1 MGNSCCPNSRS
12 MRGENVSEQLT
23 DDLRAKMSQISFSK
37 TPGDSVEPIRSKT
50 DILRDYRIVRK
61 IGKGLFSKVYLAI
74 DPSGRKVG
82 LKTIEKKNFVAKE
95 AIEKIIIE
103 KEILKRIDHK
113 NVLKLYRSMQTNSQI
128 YFVLEYADKGNL
140 LNLVNTKRLTPEQIR
155 VIVAQVIDALFYLH
169 SKGIV
174 YGDLKAENILL
185 NKQGVI
191 KLCDF
196 NLSGTTSL
204 LNDTIQG
211 TVSYIAPEILEG
223 KERTTMSD
231 FWSLGILTHLLF
243 YKRLPFKSSNQT
255 ELFFNVI
262 NKGIEPETRENRAP
276 RALRQFI
283 SDLLIKNPKKR
294 LGQSM
299 KDFVSHPYFESFDWK
314 NYASNSKN
322 FNYADGIP
330 CYDETEPL
338 ELSNAEEHQVLHQ
351 TPSQNFMYHIQGF
364 TYENG
369 DIPKMQNTLGSYREK
384 AGILE
389 EDNRDENC
397 VIDHK

>member
-1 MGNSCCPNSRS
+1 MGNSCCPNTRATRS
-12 MRGENVSEQLT
+12 EHISEQLT
-23 DDLRAKMSQISFSK
+23 DDLRLKMSQISFSK
-37 TPGDSVEPIRSKT
+37 GSNGGLEPIRSKGE
-50 DILRDYRIVRK
+50 ILRDYRIIRK

-103 KEILKRIDHK
+103 KEILKRIDHR
-113 NVLKLYRSMQTNSQI
+113 NVLKLFRTMQTSSQI

-155 VIVAQVIDALFYLH
+155 IIVAQVIEALYYLH
-169 SKGIV
+169 GKGII
-174 YGDLKAENILL
+174 YGDLKAENILI
-185 NKQGVI
+185 NKQGVV

-211 TVSYIAPEILEG
+211 TISYIAPEILEG

-231 FWSLGILTHLLF
+231 FWSLGILAHLLF

-262 NKGIEPETRENRAP
+262 NKSIEPETIENRAP
-276 RALRQFI
+276 RQLRQFI
-283 SDLLIKNPKKR
+283 CDLLIKNPKKR
-294 LGQSM
+294 LGQSIREFM
-299 KDFVSHPYFESFDWK
+299 AHPFFESFDWK
-314 NYASNSKN
+314 NYSNNLKN
-322 FNYADGIP
+322 LNYADDMP
-330 CYDETEPL
+330 CYDELEPL
-338 ELSNAEEHQVLHQ
+338 DISTAEEQQLLEP
-351 TPSQNFMYHIQGF
+351 TPNQNFMYHIQGF

-369 DIPKMQNTLGSYREK
+369 DIPKMQNSLGSHKEK
-384 AGILE
+384 LRVLE
-389 EDNRDENC
+389 EQKQDEFDPN
-397 VIDHK
+397 D

>member
-1 MGNSCCPNSRS
+1 MGNSCCPNSRP
-12 MRGENVSEQLT
+12 MRSEHISEQLT
-23 DDLRAKMSQISFSK
+23 DDLRLKMSQISFSK
-37 TPGDSVEPIRSKT
+37 NPNDSVEPIRSKT

-113 NVLKLYRSMQTNSQI
+113 NVLKLYRTMQTNSQI

-140 LNLVNTKRLTPEQIR
+140 LNLINAKRLAPEQIR
-155 VIVAQVIDALFYLH
+155 VIVAQVIEALFYLH
-169 SKGIV
+169 GKGII

-185 NKQGVI
+185 NKQGVV

-223 KERTTMSD
+223 KERTSMSD

-262 NKGIEPETRENRAP
+262 NKSIEPETRENRAP
-276 RALRQFI
+276 RALREFI
-283 SDLLIKNPKKR
+283 CDLLNKNPKKR

-299 KDFVSHPYFESFDWK
+299 RDFVSHPFFESFDWK
-314 NYASNSKN
+314 NYSNNTKN
-322 FNYADGIP
+322 FGYAEGIP
-330 CYDETEPL
+330 CYDELEPL
-338 ELSNAEEHQVLHQ
+338 DISNAEEHHLLHQ
-351 TPSQNFMYHIQGF
+351 TPNQNFMYHIQGF

-369 DIPKMQNTLGSYREK
+369 DIPKMQNGLGSYKEK
-384 AGILE
+384 QGIRE
-389 EDNRDENC
+389 EDKRND
-397 VIDHK
+397 VGF